1 MLTALAWHSVA
12 EYEGEFVADAS
23 DGGFLKGTQWL
34 VWKFESDATL
44 ADACQVRHRKL
55 VLLFCHLH
63 LA

>member
-1 MLTALAWHSVA
+1 MLTALPLRSVA

-44 ADACQVRHRKL
+44 ADACQVSHCKVACWCFYIL
-55 VLLFCHLH
+55 G
-63 LA
+63 